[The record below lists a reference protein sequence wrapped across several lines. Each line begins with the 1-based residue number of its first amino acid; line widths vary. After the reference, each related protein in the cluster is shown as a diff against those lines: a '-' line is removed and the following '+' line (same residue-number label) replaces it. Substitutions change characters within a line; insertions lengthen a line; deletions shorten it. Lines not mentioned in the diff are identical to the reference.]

1 MIDYLFASLFGL
13 LLLTTCYL
21 AYVAHA
27 PYDDCR
33 ERADLFPREFVLRGF
48 MSKQDYCWATAG
60 PTFPPT
66 FASPWSDWAA
76 AGIVPCVLGSIFFMA
91 LIGTRDA
98 RNKRAA
104 FAARVG
110 LSIDDPLI
118 ARAYTD
124 LSSAGRAQINS
135 LADLTR
141 LLRDR
146 TRYNAQLAAKA
157 TRKDRERARR
167 ELFF

>member
-1 MIDYLFASLFGL
+1 MIDCLSASLFS
-13 LLLTTCYL
+13 LLLTTGYL
-21 AYVAHA
+21 ASVAYT
-27 PYDDCR
+27 PYGNCL
-33 ERADLFPREFVLRGF
+33 ERKDFAWLSVT
-48 MSKQDYCWATAG
+48 QVQHYCWAIAG

-76 AGIVPCVLGSIFFMA
+76 AGIVPCVFGSIFFMG
-91 LIGTRDA
+91 LISTRAA
-98 RNKRAA
+98 RNERAA

-118 ARAYTD
+118 ARAYAD
-124 LSSAGRAQINS
+124 LSIAGLAQINS

-146 TRYNAQLAAKA
+146 TRYDAQLAAKA

-167 ELFF
+167 ELFFNAPGS